1 MTKTLLFIPPLTQL
15 NTPYPATAYLTGF
28 LRQQGLT
35 SRQGDLGLDL
45 VLSMFNA
52 VGLSQIFDEIEKEN
66 FSLTPELKGI
76 LLNRNLYQNTI
87 DSVISFLQNK
97 NYTLGYRIAKGNY
110 LPQGSRFDQIKD
122 LEWFFGNIGVQDT
135 ARYKCTM
142 YLEDLS
148 DLIQASIGPQF
159 GFSKYAER
167 IARTAVSFD
176 PIENEL
182 KKETGYLDQLLI
194 ACVQK
199 YFEEEIPD
207 FVGFTVP
214 FGGNLYGALK
224 VGQWI
229 KQHYPQVKIA
239 MGGGYPNTEL
249 RELSDPRVF
258 QYLDYI
264 TLDDGEGPILNLI
277 QNITK
282 GNGIGVL

>member
-1 MTKTLLFIPPLTQL
+1 VTKTLLFIPPLTQL